1 MAGAESGTGT
11 SGYQEGGRRTIDRV
25 LSPAFLEGLGTIS
38 LDELRARRGDAE
50 QEEAD
55 LSYAR
60 RLLQGRL
67 DIIQAEVARRAGADG
82 AVDLPAARSDAE
94 LVSALKDVLAEP
106 RRMNHGYGR
115 HSLVEP
121 SRVGEHRRRAEAA
134 VADPRLS
141 NLPALDD
148 AQLAEAQRMLHDLEH
163 EISADR
169 HRVQRVMDACTEEIT
184 RRYRDGVVTIE
195 DTLRVSGG

>member
-1 MAGAESGTGT
+1 MASDES
-11 SGYQEGGRRTIDRV
+11 SGYQEGGRRAIDRI
-25 LSPAFLEGLGTIS
+25 LSPAFLED
-38 LDELRARRGDAE
+38 LDGIPLEDLRSRRTLAE

-67 DIIQAEVARRAGADG
+67 DIMQAETARRAGADG
-82 AVDLPAARSDAE
+82 AVDLPSVRSDAE
-94 LVSALKDVLAEP
+94 LVEALTDVLAEP

-121 SRVGEHRRRAEAA
+121 SRVGEHRRQAEAA

-141 NLPALDD
+141 DLAALGDD
-148 AQLAEAQRMLHDLEH
+148 ELAQAQETLRDMEREL
-163 EISADR
+163 SADR
-169 HRVQRVMDACTEEIT
+169 HRVQHVMDACTEEIT
-184 RRYRDGVVTIE
+184 RRYREGVVSVE
-195 DTLRVSGG
+195 DTLGVPGS

>member
-1 MAGAESGTGT
+1 MSGEGS
-11 SGYQEGGRRTIDRV
+11 SGYQEGGRRAIDRV
-25 LSPAFLEGLGTIS
+25 LGPGFLEGLGEIS
-38 LDELRARRGDAE
+38 LEELRLRRSEAE

-67 DIIQAEVARRAGADG
+67 DIVQGEVARRAGADG
-82 AVDLPAARSDAE
+82 APEPPTVRSDAE
-94 LVSALKDVLAEP
+94 LVRSLVDVLAEP
-106 RRMNHGYGR
+106 RRVNHGYGR

-141 NLPALDD
+141 NLPELSDEELAG
-148 AQLAEAQRMLHDLEH
+148 AQERLREMEHD
-163 EISADR
+163 ISADR
-169 HRVQRVMDACTEEIT
+169 HRVQQAMDACTEEIT
-184 RRYRDGVVTIE
+184 RRYRDGSASVD
-195 DTLRVSGG
+195 DTLRASGR

>member
-1 MAGAESGTGT
+1 MSGEGS
-11 SGYQEGGRRTIDRV
+11 SGYQEGGRRAIDRV
-25 LSPAFLEGLGTIS
+25 LSPAFLEGLGEIS
-38 LDELRARRGDAE
+38 LEELRVRRSEAE

-67 DIIQAEVARRAGADG
+67 DIMQAEAARRAGADG
-82 AVDLPAARSDAE
+82 AVELPTVRSDAE
-94 LVSALKDVLAEP
+94 LVRNLVDVLAEP
-106 RRMNHGYGR
+106 RRVNHGYGR

-141 NLPALDD
+141 NLPALSDEELAG
-148 AQLAEAQRMLHDLEH
+148 AQESLREMEH

-169 HRVQRVMDACTEEIT
+169 HRVQQAMDACTEEIT
-184 RRYRDGVVTIE
+184 RRYRDGSVSVE
-195 DTLRVSGG
+195 DTLRTSRG